1 MAVIDISTPAVG
13 ENAHDAKHPTEETGI
28 PEEGISGT
36 KTPIQESGIKEEH
49 CVSDQLEKKDL
60 QSPPLSTLDCLT
72 QDEMNGSPAIQPLA
86 CTSVHSDE
94 EHSDKAPNSPD
105 LIADLQLEDPA
116 QERDPALDTENTPS
130 EEDGGALTLGS
141 GDVPAVSCI
150 LDHGP
155 IPTADCDDKK
165 KETKK
170 KNCRQEKSKAKK
182 MKKNKPSPAI
192 ASSTHCWAITKVL
205 EDLRPWLIG
214 FLVFILLCI
223 YPSADAINIPAPVCI
238 GQTAALDL
246 NTEGPVKGPYA
257 VYKGIFRKSKVV
269 YSNEIV
275 SNCPPRPYIIP
286 DDQSYLFCNSDNK
299 TALLLVSN
307 VTLEH
312 NSKFTVE
319 YTTQD
324 DNPGSKETSLQ
335 VNSTECPSKMT
346 NEDSHNDTNT
356 QSNLG
361 EGPNIPVLCGFVAGV
376 VILLVALPLAGYCL
390 IKRCRKDGEQNM
402 TELDQVDACS
412 RLAEDGQQAAT
423 GNGYQPIASRDAE
436 GSAENRPV
444 AV

>member
-1 MAVIDISTPAVG
+1 MDL
-13 ENAHDAKHPTEETGI
+13 KHQY
-28 PEEGISGT
+28 
-36 KTPIQESGIKEEH
+36 KNLAFRESI
-49 CVSDQLEKKDL
+49 VSVSQLEKKFL
-60 QSPPLSTLDCLT
+60 QSSVSSNTGLSSSYPR
-72 QDEMNGSPAIQPLA
+72 QDERKPTRSEPLA
-86 CTSVHSDE
+86 RNWYHSDE
-94 EHSDKAPNSPD
+94 APNALD
-105 LIADLQLEDPA
+105 LIADHQLEDPA
-116 QERDPALDTENTPS
+116 QERDPALDTENTTSTPN

-141 GDVPAVSCI
+141 GDVPAVSCS

-165 KETKK
+165 METKK
-170 KNCRQEKSKAKK
+170 KNRRQKKSKAKK

-192 ASSTHCWAITKVL
+192 ASSVHCWDITKV
-205 EDLRPWLIG
+205 ENLRPWWKIG
-214 FLVFILLCI
+214 LLVVILLCMHS
-223 YPSADAINIPAPVCI
+223 SADAINIPASVCT
-238 GQTAALDL
+238 GQTAALNL
-246 NTEGPVKGPYA
+246 NTEGPVKGPYT

-275 SNCPPRPYIIP
+275 SNCPPRPYVIP
-286 DDQSYLFCNSDNK
+286 DDQSYLFCNSDNG

-335 VNSTECPSKMT
+335 VNSTECPSKTT
-346 NEDSHNDTNT
+346 NQDSHNDTNT

-361 EGPNIPVLCGFVAGV
+361 EGPNIPVLCGSVAGV
-376 VILLVALPLAGYCL
+376 ALFIALALAGYCL
-390 IKRCRKDGEQNM
+390 IKRRNKAGAQN
-402 TELDQVDACS
+402 TIELHQVDACS
-412 RLAEDGQQAAT
+412 RSAEDGQQAVT

-436 GSAENRPV
+436 GSAENRPA